1 MFCIRPLT
9 PPNDRWTPHQWPLG
23 SAEYRKYYERCVDK
37 LLARIP
43 QNKVTLDYKDLPE
56 NKVTLD
62 YKNLPVFTAQS
73 NLTTSSRPDVL
84 KKRSVVW

>member
-1 MFCIRPLT
+1 MINDSDSVRCLPL
-9 PPNDRWTPHQWPLG
+9 PYAVG
-23 SAEYRKYYERCVDK
+23 KYYERCVDK

-43 QNKVTLDYKDLPE
+43 K

-84 KKRSVVW
+84 KERSVVW